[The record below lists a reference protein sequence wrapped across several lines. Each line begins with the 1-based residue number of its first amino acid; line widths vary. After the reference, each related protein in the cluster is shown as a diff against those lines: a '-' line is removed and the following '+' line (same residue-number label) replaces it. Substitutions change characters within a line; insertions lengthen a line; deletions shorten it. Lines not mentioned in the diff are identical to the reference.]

1 MSDNNVEVKFGGDAS
16 GAISAAQ
23 DAASAVKHSVDNM
36 KGTFE
41 SLGSIVNAIQGPFL
55 ALSAILAGGAIFK
68 ESMKAATDWN
78 TEVTKLS
85 RSMGVTTEQ
94 ASVMAV
100 ALDHIGVSTETYT
113 QATVMMSRQLA
124 NNQGAF
130 KTLGVAVR
138 DADTGAFRPITQIMT
153 DVNDKL
159 KGIGNITEQN
169 IAGMKVYGRGWGE
182 VRQLLKMNSDTMKE
196 AQETA
201 ERLHLIVGPEGEA
214 MTRRYKEEQR
224 DMNLVMK
231 SLQVQVGDALLPV
244 MVSLGA
250 WMGEEGPRA
259 SGILATALT
268 FLAELAVKLYY
279 TFLALGSLL
288 VGVSE
293 AVKLAFTGNFSEAGE
308 AIKKMTSDIDALGE
322 KANQVLAKMQE
333 PQKKSGARDKGTDVD
348 LSKPQKG
355 ASQMGEWEQEL
366 AAKKVLYQQEHDLRE
381 MSKADEIAYW
391 QSILTTQTT
400 SGAEQ
405 IAIKRKIAQAQL
417 EEMKKER
424 ADEKALDTERIT
436 QVEKMGLAEIT
447 AAQTA
452 LKAKKDLN
460 QISAQ
465 DEVAGLLA
473 LENQKYQI
481 ELKALQDKAAL
492 YDQDKV
498 ARQKALD
505 AIELLEQAHAK
516 NVQKIDSDMAIEQQK
531 SVASWVSPITGAFTT
546 AINGII
552 QGTQTLQQAMTKIFQ
567 SILLSFVNN
576 LVNRM
581 VDHWVVGELT
591 KLIYSEKTQATLTAQ
606 QTAASTAIVAT
617 KTVEGSSVVGI
628 NTAEMATG
636 SAAAVAPTPFI
647 GPGLAAAA
655 FASAIA
661 LGLSS
666 KSLFSASGGF
676 DIPSGMDP
684 ITQLHREEMVLPAHI
699 ANPLRDVLGSIGAAT
714 SGFGIPSGLNP
725 VAQMQGIQV
734 QMQGSL
740 PGPSGDGASG
750 NGGSVIS
757 PNMISMPGGFFAM
770 HRNEFAKMIK
780 AMHRDNQLRP
790 A

>member
-1 MSDNNVEVKFGGDAS
+1 MCGLFSFLEAHMSDNNVEVKFGGDAS

-23 DAASAVKHSVDNM
+23 DAASAVKNSITQM

-41 SLGSIVNAIQGPFL
+41 SLGSVMTAIKGPFL

-68 ESMKAATDWN
+68 DSMKAATEWN
-78 TEVTKLS
+78 GEITKLS
-85 RSMGVTTEQ
+85 KAMGVTTEE

-113 QATVMMSRQLA
+113 TATLMMSRQLA

-138 DADTGAFRPITQIMT
+138 DTETGAFRPITQIMV

-159 KGIGNITEQN
+159 KTIGNITEQN
-169 IAGMKVYGRGWGE
+169 IAGQKVYGRGWGE
-182 VRQLLKMNSDTMKE
+182 VRQLMKMNTETMQE

-201 ERLHLIVGPEGEA
+201 ERLHLIVGPEGAA

-231 SLQVQVGDALLPV
+231 SLEIQVGDALLPV
-244 MVSLGA
+244 MVQLGA

-259 SGILATALT
+259 AGILATALT

-279 TFLALGSLL
+279 TFLALGTLL

-293 AVKLAFTGNFSEAGE
+293 AVKLAFTGNFSAAGE
-308 AIKKMTSDIDALGE
+308 AITKMTSDIDALGE

-333 PQKKSGARDKGTDVD
+333 PQKKSGARPTGDSVD

-366 AAKKVLYQQEHDLRE
+366 AAQKVLYQQEHDLRE

-391 QSILTTQTT
+391 QSILATQTT

-405 IAIKRKIAQAQL
+405 IAIKRKISQAQL

-436 QVEKMGLAEIT
+436 QVEKMGLAEIS
-447 AAQTA
+447 AAQGA

-498 ARQKALD
+498 AKQKALD

-531 SVASWVSPITGAFTT
+531 AVASWVSPITGAFTT

-581 VDHWVVGELT
+581 VDKWIVGELT
-591 KLIYSEKTQATLTAQ
+591 KLIYSEKTQAALTVQQQASAVAQ
-606 QTAASTAIVAT
+606 AATQQELGIAGVLSNASIAATAAMASVAAIPVTGWAMAP
-617 KTVEGSSVVGI
+617 GVG
-628 NTAEMATG
+628 AETYALAMGYMA
-636 SAAAVAPTPFI
+636 
-647 GPGLAAAA
+647 
-655 FASAIA
+655 
-661 LGLSS
+661 
-666 KSLFSASGGF
+666 SASGGY
-676 DIPSGMDP
+676 DIPSGVNP
-684 ITQLHREEMVLPAHI
+684 LTQLHQEEMVLPAHI
-699 ANPLRDVLGSIGAAT
+699 ANPLRDSLSGGGGIGGGNT
-714 SGFGIPSGLNP
+714 FNIN
-725 VAQMQGIQV
+725 
-734 QMQGSL
+734 
-740 PGPSGDGASG
+740 AS
-750 NGGSVIS
+750 
-757 PNMISMPGGFFAM
+757 PMPGGFLAL
-770 HRNEFAKMIK
+770 HRNELAKLITS
-780 AMHRDNQLRP
+780 MHRDNQIKF